1 MKDLETALCIRSSFS
16 LLPLEHP
23 KSGIWDGI
31 EIGVLA
37 APLKPLRMRGD
48 LYTSV
53 LPPCGHTRYCSSER
67 PRRFPRL
74 RRHRHRHV
82 ELDRD
87 NDRDNDRD
95 RPCGAHGRV
104 LLPGPLPAGPAAA
117 VPGAQARNRERQW
130 RSAGSGNGGERGE
143 QRGRAGDTG
152 AAAPGSEDEEARPA
166 EEEDEEVCEDGDSSH
181 QRLGKAQIQVGD
193 VALRGEGL
201 VCPVGIWGVRPV
213 EQRV

>member
-1 MKDLETALCIRSSFS
+1 MKDLETALCIPSSFS

-31 EIGVLA
+31 EIRVLA

-87 NDRDNDRD
+87 HDRDNDRDNDRD

-130 RSAGSGNGGERGE
+130 RGAR
-143 QRGRAGDTG
+143 G
-152 AAAPGSEDEEARPA
+152 AARPGRGHRGGCS
-166 EEEDEEVCEDGDSSH
+166 G
-181 QRLGKAQIQVGD
+181 LGG
-193 VALRGEGL
+193 
-201 VCPVGIWGVRPV
+201 
-213 EQRV
+213 